1 MAIAASRPR
10 FAGMVEDDDTRN
22 DRLRVRRGVEHIN
35 IRGATDQ
42 LGQIVPPQVITQD
55 ELDDL
60 RNERKR

>member
-1 MAIAASRPR
+1 
-10 FAGMVEDDDTRN
+10 MVEDDDTRN